1 LMFNDYHEPG
11 PKHLL
16 NGTVIEQRATVNGVA
31 DIEAALNNL
40 FQHPNVGPFIGKLL
54 IQRLVTSNPSPA
66 YIERVAKA
74 FNGESAY
81 SSTRGDMKAMIKAI
95 LLDEEARSCG
105 VQSDDSFGRLREPF
119 NRYVQLCRSFEA
131 SNEIGHYRNSMRS
144 IMQYFGQKPFRAPS
158 VFNFFQS
165 DYQPIGPVEEA
176 NLVAPEFQITNTR
189 TIAGYMNALNRW
201 LIFDDLVDD
210 SGYDYSNVSTDP
222 ANHTHLNFT
231 DELSMTD
238 DEALPALI
246 DRLNLILAH
255 GALSQRSKD
264 AIVKMLKDIVL
275 EGSAESIERWRLLR
289 VKMAVILIMSSPE
302 YLINR

>member
-1 LMFNDYHEPG
+1 MVPPDTLRQVSFPDENYAREVMQLFTIGLCELEIDGTCKTDENSVPIPTYDNKDIAEFAKIFTGLTWGDAQVFSSYPINGQLSYSIPMRMFNEFHEPG
-11 PKHLL
+11 SKYLL
-16 NGTVIEQRATVNGVA
+16 NGTIIEQRATTNGIA

-74 FNGESAY
+74 FNGESTY

-95 LLDEEARSCG
+95 LLDEEARNCAA
-105 VQSDDSFGRLREPF
+105 QSDDSFGHLREPF

-131 SNEIGHYRNSMRS
+131 SNENGHYRNATHS
-144 IMQYFGQKPFRAPS
+144 IMKYFGQKPFTAPS

-189 TIAGYMNALNRW
+189 TIAGLS
-201 LIFDDLVDD
+201 LI
-210 SGYDYSNVSTDP
+210 
-222 ANHTHLNFT
+222 H
-231 DELSMTD
+231 
-238 DEALPALI
+238 I
-246 DRLNLILAH
+246 
-255 GALSQRSKD
+255 
-264 AIVKMLKDIVL
+264 
-275 EGSAESIERWRLLR
+275 
-289 VKMAVILIMSSPE
+289 
-302 YLINR
+302 